1 MLDKHSNCSGEI
13 TGDEQLLGLMLR
25 ILTAIG
31 IMGSR
36 QEGYSPCIF
45 SGLNISS
52 LLSSCKLFHVN
63 KDYGAEVTTKD
74 FEKMYE
80 LPWQRQIK
88 WKNQGYHGYSCTKRR
103 GLRSLIDKQAY
114 TLRLMQSSL

>member
-13 TGDEQLLGLMLR
+13 TGDEQLLSLMLR

-52 LLSSCKLFHVN
+52 PLSSCKLLHVN

-74 FEKMYE
+74 FGKMYE
-80 LPWQRQIK
+80 LPWQR
-88 WKNQGYHGYSCTKRR
+88 
-103 GLRSLIDKQAY
+103 DK
-114 TLRLMQSSL
+114 